1 MKDTTRGTI
10 AATHILD
17 KINLALFMQHLQKIN
32 NELQKVEPA
41 TFQTI
46 TACTEYGAKLA
57 GWIAYTG
64 EAKAMAKRDL
74 LQKKRET
81 IDKLLTENHR
91 LTPAMLKEYV
101 TASVYEQE
109 YIFELADRTN
119 AAATHQLD
127 LIRSILSA
135 LKTEMQSINFYNK

>member
-1 MKDTTRGTI
+1 MQD
-10 AATHILD
+10 IL
-17 KINLALFMQHLQKIN
+17 KINQKLQ
-32 NELQKVEPA
+32 EVDPG

-64 EAKAMAKRDL
+64 EAKAKAKRDL
-74 LQKKRET
+74 LAKKKLT
-81 IDKLLTENHR
+81 IDSLLSENHR
-91 LTPAMLKEYV
+91 LTPAIFKEYV
-101 TASVYEQE
+101 TASVSEQE

-127 LIRSILSA
+127 LVRSILSA

>member
-1 MKDTTRGTI
+1 M
-10 AATHILD
+10 
-17 KINLALFMQHLQKIN
+17 MHLQKIN
-32 NELQKVEPA
+32 NELQKVDPA

-101 TASVYEQE
+101 TASVSEQE